1 MIHGGENNVL
11 SVCQKIAVSLFV
23 CAAFFLNA
31 CQGGSFNIQKI
42 HGISVGGK
50 VDGLRSDSLRLTMV
64 SSSDSSAQQSV
75 EVYPPGGDFH
85 FRKAV
90 KLGTRFRLNVDTD
103 PRHNSCVIR
112 SSSSF
117 SATDD
122 IDEIVISCSSVF

>member
-1 MIHGGENNVL
+1 ML
-11 SVCQKIAVSLFV
+11 SEFKKITLGLFV
-23 CAAFFLNA
+23 CAVLLLNA
-31 CQGGSFNIQKI
+31 CQSSSFNIQKMR
-42 HGISVGGK
+42 GISVGGN

-64 SSSDSSAQQSV
+64 SSSDSSAQQSI

-85 FRKAV
+85 FRKLI

-112 SSSSF
+112 NNNSF

-122 IDEIVISCSSVF
+122 IDEIVIKCSSVF